1 MLRMYAQRRADVSG
15 KNVKTKQNRLLI
27 EHLQWR
33 SALRSLWREEKSCKK
48 RKVQISILCMYCS
61 YCKFTKNKCLLFDYH
76 GDLCFS
82 VGFHFYSAH
91 LCYVYC
97 VFGKKGK
104 KIWKESFRELPE
116 CIVSTG
122 VWLKDD
128 IPVSSIH
135 NIADMHVILVYA
147 CILYGAAVWNLELK
161 TEESLSWMWRGGR
174 SGRAGHSHKSDLH
187 SVRSMQAD
195 VWKCLCPTW
204 TFNSVTLDNP
214 QQVNSGFS
222 LSVAG

>member
-1 MLRMYAQRRADVSG
+1 MVIYVFQWDFISTLLTFVMFIVS
-15 KNVKTKQNRLLI
+15 L
-27 EHLQWR
+27 E
-33 SALRSLWREEKSCKK
+33 
-48 RKVQISILCMYCS
+48 
-61 YCKFTKNKCLLFDYH
+61 
-76 GDLCFS
+76 
-82 VGFHFYSAH
+82 
-91 LCYVYC
+91 
-97 VFGKKGK
+97 KKGE

-147 CILYGAAVWNLELK
+147 CILYGAAVWNSELK

-222 LSVAG
+222 LSVAGLELQPQGDHVETLITHYSMFSLKNETM